1 MEKIELY
8 APDDSPITG
17 IKLVNGEYAEV
28 SFFYSRSSRVSIFEV
43 DNQKEANWFT
53 DQYGEK
59 VLKDSNGKEWPSS
72 DVEFYS
78 LGRR

>member
-1 MEKIELY
+1 MEKIALY

-17 IKLVNGEYAEV
+17 IKLVNGEYAGV
-28 SFFYSRSSRVSIFEV
+28 SFSYSKSSGVSILEV
-43 DNQKEANWFT
+43 DNEKEANWFV

-59 VLKDSNGKEWPSS
+59 ILKDINGKEWPSS

>member
-8 APDDSPITG
+8 APDNSPIAG
-17 IKLVNGEYAEV
+17 IKLVNGEYAKV
-28 SFFYSRSSRVSIFEV
+28 SFFYSRSSRFSLLEV
-43 DNQKEANWFT
+43 DNQKEESWFT
-53 DQYGEK
+53 DLYGEK
-59 VLKDSNGKEWPSS
+59 ILIDINGKEWASS

>member
-1 MEKIELY
+1 MEKIALY

-28 SFFYSRSSRVSIFEV
+28 SLFYSRSSLVSIFKV
-43 DNQKEANWFT
+43 DNRKEVEWFT
-53 DQYGEK
+53 DQYGEN
-59 VLKDSNGKEWPSS
+59 VLRDVNGKEWLSS

>member
-8 APDDSPITG
+8 APDNSAIAG
-17 IKLVNGEYAEV
+17 IKLVSGEYAKV
-28 SFFYSRSSRVSIFEV
+28 SFLYSRSSQVSIFEV
-43 DNQKEANWFT
+43 DNQKEEDWFI

-59 VLKDSNGKEWPSS
+59 ILIDINGKEWASS

-78 LGRR
+78 LGKR

>member
-1 MEKIELY
+1 MEEIKLY
-8 APDDSPITG
+8 APDNSPITG

-28 SFFYSRSSRVSIFEV
+28 SLFYNRSSRVSIFEV
-43 DNQKEANWFT
+43 DNQKEQNWFI

-59 VLKDSNGKEWPSS
+59 ILKDINGIEWPLS

-78 LGRR
+78 LGRG